1 MQGTTALVY
10 ACTQDR
16 PEVVHLLLSRGADVA
31 TVSNEVHITAVI
43 TDGVCVLLVKYI
55 WHCAYRTDI
64 RGVHHNLH
72 STTQRTGP
80 FCCALHVSADDAA
93 CNRAFTL
100 LLTLSIVVVVQ
111 HMVMLLTLCTC
122 M

>member
-1 MQGTTALVY
+1 MQGTAALMY
-10 ACTQDR
+10 ACTQGR

-64 RGVHHNLH
+64 GGVYQVLH
-72 STTQRTGP
+72 STTQCTGP
-80 FCCALHVSADDAA
+80 FCCTIDLA
-93 CNRAFTL
+93 CE
-100 LLTLSIVVVVQ
+100 
-111 HMVMLLTLCTC
+111 CG
-122 M
+122 

>member
-1 MQGTTALVY
+1 MY
-10 ACTQDR
+10 ACTQGH

-31 TVSNEVHITAVI
+31 TVSKEVLIADAIAV
-43 TDGVCVLLVKYI
+43 GVCILLMKCI
-55 WHCAYRTDI
+55 WHCAYRTDM

-72 STTQRTGP
+72 STTHCTGP
-80 FCCALHVSADDAA
+80 FCCALHVSVNDAA